1 MRLFGLIGYPLSH
14 SFSKNYFD
22 KKFISEGLTDCRFEN
37 FPVKTIDDLPKLVST
52 NPELEG
58 LAVTIPYKQAVLRYV
73 NDASNIPNGLSACN
87 CLKISTQKISGFNT
101 DYIGFEKSLTPIIKK
116 DHSKALV
123 LGNGGA
129 TASVVFVLKKL
140 GIGYKIVSRK
150 IHNDSLLTYND
161 LDEKIITESTLIINT
176 TPLGMFPDSRS
187 YPDIPYRFISK
198 QHLLYDLIYNPAKTN
213 FLKKGEERGAV
224 IKNGEEMLIL
234 QAEENWRI
242 WNS

>member
-22 KKFISEGLTDCRFEN
+22 KKFISEELTDCRFEN